1 MYYEFEI
8 KSRAF
13 NKAIFGKTIYVF
25 KVWKVRSPMLQTICE
40 SELKRGSY
48 VHLKQIVHRRM
59 LSLKLII

>member
-1 MYYEFEI
+1 MYYEFDI

-13 NKAIFGKTIYVF
+13 PKVIFGNTIYVF

-48 VHLKQIVHRRM
+48 VHLK
-59 LSLKLII
+59 